1 LRVST
6 DKSPREKVLI
16 EPTPKDPELFEW
28 LEKLFDGETEY
39 PERVE
44 ARVVSGAK
52 FERMGPHVFQEHFD
66 PTAVGSDDD
75 ERKKEPKTVR
85 RRRGKPSRE
94 DLVSMSNQILHRC
107 QTDCN
112 SQRRTCV
119 YAVFPWHFA
128 RGDAPY
134 DRKLIRCDPK
144 GVHGQAGE
152 DVAGEDDEYG
162 THRNRWENQK
172 LAQDARMFE
181 LHIEGLSSLIDRQD
195 RALEREAQNAERL
208 RQTNERLLEVNH
220 RLVTQEDERI
230 QKGKWTDLK
239 IRSAEKVLDLGMDLA
254 PPLLG
259 RLTGGKKSANIEET
273 PESLTLK
280 RFLKLDTAG
289 GKLTSAQAEAA
300 FGVFDPESKK
310 CTRPGVLNED
320 QLQLILDIAHLHAP
334 ADELTKLIPGGKFAI
349 TQDQLVALQQ
359 IFPMEQLA
367 SLITMIGVLMQQ
379 QAAQSPHQE
388 NA

>member
-1 LRVST
+1 MST
-6 DKSPREKVLI
+6 DKSPREKALI

-28 LEKLFDGETEY
+28 LEKLFDGETQY

-44 ARVVSGAK
+44 ARVVSGSK
-52 FERMGPHVFQEHFD
+52 FERMGPHVYQEFFD
-66 PTAVGSDDD
+66 PTIADDD
-75 ERKKEPKTVR
+75 EKKKDKEPKTVR
-85 RRRGKPSRE
+85 RRRGKPNRE
-94 DLVSMSNQILHRC
+94 ELVSMSNQILHRC

-112 SQRRTCV
+112 AQRRTCV
-119 YAVFPWHFA
+119 YAVFPWHFS
-128 RGDAPY
+128 RGDEPY

-144 GVHGQAGE
+144 GVHGENGE
-152 DVAGEDDEYG
+152 DASGDDDEYG
-162 THRNRWENQK
+162 SHRNKWESQK

-259 RLTGGKKSANIEET
+259 RLTGGKKSTAIEET

-280 RFLKLDTAG
+280 RFLKLDTNG

-300 FGVFDPESKK
+300 FGVFDAETKK
-310 CTRPGVLNED
+310 QTRPGVLSEAQLEVILNVAYLHTSAED
-320 QLQLILDIAHLHAP
+320 LV
-334 ADELTKLIPGGKFAI
+334 KLIPGGPLAI
-349 TQDQLVALQQ
+349 TQDQLIALQQ

-379 QAAQSPHQE
+379 QQAQQPQE